1 MSNEYDYSGLYRN
14 ENKSP
19 DASAQPGT
27 PSGGNT
33 SAPQN
38 SYPNVGSSGMNTAN
52 TAQTDYSSTSGS
64 TQAGSTQN
72 GGYNSS
78 FGAQAG
84 GGGGNNNGYN
94 GYSYSSAP
102 QQPPRPAK
110 KHGNT
115 KKVLLRVVAGVGVVV
130 LGFGGGLAGTVV
142 ASRLGLTGGQVV
154 VQAVDR
160 NTDTT
165 AVSQGSAG
173 DSTLSL
179 QDVAAIVQPSVV
191 AITTEEMVGTSTW
204 FGGSFVQSGA
214 GSGVIISAD
223 GYILTCAHVVE
234 GASSISVQLSD
245 NSTYTATIVGSDSQ
259 SDIAVIKIDATN
271 LTPAVIGDSD
281 ALVVG
286 EDAIAVGNPL
296 GTLGGTVTNGII
308 SAVNRS
314 VTVENNEMNLIQT
327 NASISPG
334 NSGGGLFNGNGE
346 LIGIV
351 NAKSGYDEAEGLG
364 FAIPINSAMN
374 IAQELISN
382 GYIKRPA
389 LGVTLIDI
397 TDANTAMQYGVTD
410 FGPYVYQ
417 VSEGGGAAAA
427 GLQQGDRIV
436 SVDDTAVSTTNE
448 IKSYLKDKNVGDTVV
463 VQVERD
469 GKLMSFNVTLGES
482 TQ

>member
-14 ENKSP
+14 DNKAP
-19 DASAQPGT
+19 DASAQPGS
-27 PSGGNT
+27 PSGANPSASQNT
-33 SAPQN
+33 QS

-52 TAQTDYSSTSGS
+52 TAQTDYSTPNPGN
-64 TQAGSTQN
+64 AQN

-84 GGGGNNNGYN
+84 GGSGNNGGYN

-110 KHGNT
+110 KHP
-115 KKVLLRVVAGVGVVV
+115 KARKVLLRVVAGVGVVV
-130 LGFGGGLAGTVV
+130 LGFGGGLAGTV
-142 ASRLGLTGGQVV
+142 AANRLGLTGGQVV
-154 VQAVDR
+154 VQTVER

-173 DSTLSL
+173 DSSLSL

-223 GYILTCAHVVE
+223 GYILTCAHVVS

-245 NSTYTATIVGSDSQ
+245 NSTYTATLVGADSQ
-259 SDIAVIKIDATN
+259 SDIAVIKIDATG

-364 FAIPINSAMN
+364 FAIPINSAME
-374 IAQELISN
+374 IAQELIN
-382 GYIKRPA
+382 TGYVKRPA

-397 TDANTAMQYGVTD
+397 TDANTAMQYGVSGY
-410 FGPYVYQ
+410 GPYVYQ
-417 VSEGGGAAAA
+417 VTEGGGAAVA
-427 GLQQGDRIV
+427 GIQQGDRIV

-448 IKSYLKDKNVGDTVV
+448 IKSYLQDKAVGDTVV
-463 VQVERD
+463 VQVERE